1 MHPAWQREILSKL
14 KKTFPNI
21 QFIITTHSPQ
31 VLGEVGED
39 FNLFALEIANNEL
52 EYTKTDP
59 LIGWDANYILE
70 DYMGTTSLNL
80 ETKELIESMY
90 EAYKNRDYEAARGKA
105 QKLERITNSEHE
117 EVVKINILL
126 NRIKLRA

>member
-31 VLGEVGED
+31 ILGEVMDD
-39 FNLFALEIANNEL
+39 FNIFSLNINNGDIYYSKINSL
-52 EYTKTDP
+52 V
-59 LIGWDANYILE
+59 GWDSNYILE

-80 ETKELIESMY
+80 KTKMLINAMYEDYKNGDYESTKE
-90 EAYKNRDYEAARGKA
+90 KA
-105 QKLERITNSEHE
+105 SELEKITDSLHE
-117 EVVKINILL
+117 DVIKINVLL
-126 NRIKLRA
+126 AKNGIEA